1 MAKINKLQFGGTTV
15 KENKVKAGRDKEQIL
30 SVALNAAKVKST
42 PLSRLTSVK
51 MQKSKKSY

>member
-15 KENKVKAGRDKEQIL
+15 KESKVKTGRDKEQIL